1 MPLYEL
7 SLPQVVEHVPDPDA
21 FVGACANV
29 VAPGGALV
37 LSTMNRTP
45 KAWLLA
51 VLGAEHLGRLLP
63 VGTHQWAKFRTP
75 AEMTNAVEQK
85 VISNGSSSSNGGRSS
100 RLTVR
105 DSQGIVFKPQ
115 NLKPLSSPA
124 AWGLDPNDLDVNYIM
139 HALRPC
145 DDSPR

>member
-1 MPLYEL
+1 M
-7 SLPQVVEHVPDPDA
+7 PDPDA

-63 VGTHQWAKFRTP
+63 VGTHDWAKFRTP
-75 AEMTNAVEQK
+75 AEMTNAVERK
-85 VISNGSSSSNGGRSS
+85 VMSNSGNSSNGEVGDDGRSS
-100 RLTVR
+100 KLTVR
-105 DSQGIVFKPQ
+105 DTQGIVFKPQ
-115 NLKPLSSPA
+115 NLKLLSSPA

-139 HALRPC
+139 HALRPR
-145 DDSPR
+145 DDVRE